1 MLIKFLKKKL
11 LKSIVNDIVKELP
24 EIKEQAVTLA
34 KEHSDEIIEKVKE
47 AIVKAVKDFIASKVN
62 K

>member
-11 LKSIVNDIVKELP
+11 LKSIVNDIAKELP

-34 KEHSDEIIEKVKE
+34 KEHSDEIIEKIKE